1 MHQSFLETDYIVFK
15 NHKFENNIVLK
26 INQKVLEND
35 SANELTQPCALITAW
50 NPLPDILSLKE
61 NRKRSEELKNHLIE
75 RGYVFHEAMGI
86 SSDKKWSEE
95 SILSKISIW
104 IQHMKYH
111 RNMVRKH
118 LFFVI
123 VIVWLNLY
131 IPISLN
137 TDKS

>member
-95 SILSKISIW
+95 SYFIEDINLDSAHEIS
-104 IQHMKYH
+104 QKYGQ
-111 RNMVRKH
+111 KA
-118 LFFVI
+118 FVFCDRDCLVKLI
-123 VIVWLNLY
+123 Y
-131 IPISLN
+131 
-137 TDKS
+137 TH